1 MADLLASFET
11 GFERPSL
18 DNPQLF
24 SRYADEIA
32 MRMGHLF
39 PQHQGYCIRVE
50 KKEDEPRKRVW
61 QVELRRGWFTGATV
75 EIKPMEKTP
84 HRARVRVRWH
94 SRLLGAMTTGFAI
107 LSVPPLIIIFIAA
120 LLKTRVGFALL
131 LTAAVGIIWG
141 IAGSIVM
148 LLVARMLAAIFGNEF
163 DSTRRMALA
172 DNIQQFP
179 LPQLKTADAERRG

>member
-18 DNPQLF
+18 DNPLHF

-39 PQHQGYCIRVE
+39 PEQKGYRIKVE
-50 KKEDEPRKRVW
+50 KKEDEPRKRMW
-61 QVELRRGWFTGATV
+61 QVELLRGWFTGAIV
-75 EIKPMEKTP
+75 EIKPIEKTP
-84 HRARVRVRWH
+84 HRVRVRVRWH

-120 LLKTRVGFALL
+120 LLKTRIGFALL
-131 LTAAVGIIWG
+131 VTAAVGIIWG
-141 IAGSIVM
+141 IAGSVVM
-148 LLVARMLAAIFGNEF
+148 LLVARTFAAIFGNEF
-163 DSTRRMALA
+163 GSSTRIALA
-172 DNIQQFP
+172 DKIQQFP
-179 LPQLKTADAERRG
+179 LPLVEAAKAERCG